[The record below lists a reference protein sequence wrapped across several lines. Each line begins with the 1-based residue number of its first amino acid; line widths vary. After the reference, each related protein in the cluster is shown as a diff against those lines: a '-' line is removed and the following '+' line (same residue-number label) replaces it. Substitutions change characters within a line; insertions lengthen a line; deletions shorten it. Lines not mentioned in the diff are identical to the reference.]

1 MKILG
6 TGLSGLVGSRV
17 VELLKNKYEFE
28 DLSLSSGVDITD
40 QENVIKKVKN
50 SKAPVLL
57 HFAAKTGVDNCE
69 KDKDEDI
76 KILRDKD
83 IKRFLGLK
91 TAWAINV
98 LGTKNIV
105 KACQLAK
112 KKLIYISTDF
122 VFDGEKSQEFNGY
135 GEEDNPNPI
144 NWYGQT
150 KYEGENIV
158 RSSNLP
164 WTIVRIAYPYRAYF
178 TKNDFVRT
186 FVERLKE
193 GEKLMMV
200 TDHIM
205 TPTFIDDIAKA
216 LDVLI
221 AQGLR
226 GIFHVV
232 GDQFVTPYEA
242 SLLITRVFELDESQ
256 ISKTTRADYFKNKA
270 PRPFYLGLRN
280 DKIEKLG
287 VKMRTF
293 EEGLE
298 EIKRQNSKFR

>member
-17 VELLKNKYEFE
+17 VELLKDKYGFE
-28 DLSLSSGVDITD
+28 NLSLSNGIDITD
-40 QENVIKKVKN
+40 REKIIETVKASN
-50 SKAPVLL
+50 ASILL

-69 KDKDEDI
+69 KDKNEDI
-76 KILRDKD
+76 KILRYND
-83 IKRFLGLK
+83 IKRFSGLK
-91 TAWAINV
+91 TAWAVNV

-105 KACQLAK
+105 EACQLGK
-112 KKLIYISTDF
+112 KNLIYISTDF
-122 VFDGEKSQEFNGY
+122 VFDGEKSQELDGY
-135 GEEDNPNPI
+135 GEENNPGPI

-158 RSSNLP
+158 RNSNLP
-164 WTIVRIAYPYRAYF
+164 WLIVRIAYPYRAYF
-178 TKNDFVRT
+178 TKIDFVRT
-186 FVERLKE
+186 LLEKFKKR
-193 GEKLMMV
+193 EKLTMV

-221 AQGLR
+221 AQRLR

-242 SLLITRVFELDESQ
+242 ALSIAKTFGFNSSQ
-256 ISKTTRADYFKNKA
+256 VAKTTRAKYFKNKA
-270 PRPFYLGLRN
+270 YRPFSLGLKN

-293 EEGLE
+293 KEGLLE
-298 EIKRQNSKFR
+298 LKRQIS